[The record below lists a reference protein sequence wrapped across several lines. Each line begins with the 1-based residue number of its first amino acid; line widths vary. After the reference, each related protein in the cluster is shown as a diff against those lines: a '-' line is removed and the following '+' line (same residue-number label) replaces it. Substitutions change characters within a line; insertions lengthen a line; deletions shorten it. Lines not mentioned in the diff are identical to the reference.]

1 MKYKEIISEIKSVRL
16 YKADQVDPDLLKEL
30 EKYYE
35 KGKRLIDHIEVEV
48 IRKQREEVFNQLK
61 DSAGYNKRMIEAPH
75 YLIFLSEEKDHY
87 IENAGYRAQDIML
100 KAWSLGIAS
109 CWISFEDGE
118 EVKEKLGIKSDKKL
132 AALIALGY
140 EDAHNK
146 VLYEN
151 VSEYNPSKASVKIV
165 EDNTSERLGIRDLV
179 FVKEWGEKADPDEL
193 VNYGLLEGFFYGIL
207 APSYKNRQPWRFI
220 VDKGTVVL
228 ALKKDIY
235 VTEYE
240 EKIDTAVIM
249 LYFDAIIESTLYDIT
264 WKFGKPDKIIK
275 CRVTTK
281 LLAIVSCK
289 DGRRSSS
296 YYISIHRGGKR

>member
-16 YKADQVDPDLLKEL
+16 YKREEVDSKLLGEL
-30 EKYYE
+30 KQYFE
-35 KGKRLIDHIEVEV
+35 KGKRLFDNIEAEL
-48 IRKQREEVFNQLK
+48 IRKDRDEVFKQLEN
-61 DSAGYNKRMIEAPH
+61 SAGYNNRMIEAPH
-75 YLIFLSEEKDHY
+75 YLILLSEEREHY
-87 IENAGYRAQDIML
+87 LENAGYRVQDLML
-100 KAWSLGIAS
+100 KAWSLGVAS

-118 EVKEKLGIKSDKKL
+118 EIKKKLGIESDKKL
-132 AALIALGY
+132 AALVAIGY

-151 VSEYNPSKASVKIV
+151 ASEYNPSKAEVQIV
-165 EDNTSERLGIRDLV
+165 EDNTTERLGIRDLV
-179 FVKEWGEKADPDEL
+179 FSKEWGEKADPDEL

-220 VDKGTVVL
+220 VDNGTIVL

-249 LYFDAIIESTLYDIT
+249 LYFDAIIGSTLYDVS
-264 WKFGKPDKIIK
+264 WKFGKPEKDYGVPDDYKTAAY
-275 CRVTTK
+275 C
-281 LLAIVSCK
+281 IV
-289 DGRRSSS
+289 
-296 YYISIHRGGKR
+296 

>member
-249 LYFDAIIESTLYDIT
+249 LYFDAIIESTLYDIR
-264 WKFGKPDKIIK
+264 WKFGKPDKDYK
-275 CRVTTK
+275 VPEDYK
-281 LLAIVSCK
+281 IVAHC
-289 DGRRSSS
+289 
-296 YYISIHRGGKR
+296 IV

>member
-16 YKADQVDPDLLKEL
+16 YKKEDVNPGLFKEL
-30 EKYYE
+30 LEYFDR
-35 KGKRLIDHIEVEV
+35 GKRLFDDIEVEV
-48 IRKQREEVFNQLK
+48 IRKNRDEVYEQLK
-61 DSAGYNKRMIEAPH
+61 DSAGYNNRMIEAPH
-75 YLIFLSEEKDHY
+75 YLVFLSEEKDYY
-87 IENAGYRAQDIML
+87 IENAGYRVQDLML

-109 CWISFEDGE
+109 CWITFGDGE
-118 EVKEKLGIKSDKKL
+118 EIKKKIGIDSDKKL

-140 EDAHNK
+140 ENPQSK
-146 VLYEN
+146 VLYEKGKYNTSSN
-151 VSEYNPSKASVKIV
+151 VLVI

-179 FVKEWGEKADPDEL
+179 FTNEWGEKADPDEL

-220 VDKGTVVL
+220 VDRGTVVL

-249 LYFDAIIESTLYDIT
+249 LYFDAIIESTLSGIT
-264 WKFGKPDKIIK
+264 WKFGRPEKDYKVPDDYKIVAY
-275 CRVTTK
+275 CLV
-281 LLAIVSCK
+281 
-289 DGRRSSS
+289 
-296 YYISIHRGGKR
+296 

>member
-16 YKADQVDPDLLKEL
+16 YKKDEVDPNLLKEL
-30 EKYYE
+30 KQYYE
-35 KGKRLIDHIEVEV
+35 QGKRLVDDIELE
-48 IRKQREEVFNQLK
+48 IIIKKRNEVFEKLK
-61 DSAGYNKRMIEAPH
+61 DSAGYNNRMIEAPH
-75 YLIFLSEEKDHY
+75 YLIFLSEDKDHY
-87 IENAGYRAQDIML
+87 LENAGYRVQDIML

-109 CWISFEDGE
+109 CWISFGDGE
-118 EVKEKLGIKSDKKL
+118 ETKNKLGIKSVKKL

-146 VLYEN
+146 VLYDN
-151 VSEYNPSKASVKIV
+151 VSEYNPSKAEVKIV
-165 EDNTSERLGIRDLV
+165 EDNTTERLGIRDIV
-179 FVKEWGEKADPDEL
+179 FMKEWGEKADPDEL

-220 VDKGTVVL
+220 VDNGMVVL
-228 ALKKDIY
+228 TLKKDIY

-264 WKFGKPDKIIK
+264 WKFGKPEKDYGVPDDY
-275 CRVTTK
+275 R
-281 LLAIVSCK
+281 IVAYC
-289 DGRRSSS
+289 
-296 YYISIHRGGKR
+296 IV

>member
-1 MKYKEIISEIKSVRL
+1 MKYKEVISEIKSVRL
-16 YKADQVDPDLLKEL
+16 YKKEEVNTDLLKEL
-30 EKYYE
+30 KEYYE
-35 KGKRLIDHIEVEV
+35 QGKRLVDNIEVEV
-48 IRKQREEVFNQLK
+48 IRKQRDEVFKHLE
-61 DSAGYNKRMIEAPH
+61 DYAGYNKRMIEAPH
-75 YLIFLSEEKDHY
+75 YLIFLSEEKEHY
-87 IENAGYRAQDIML
+87 LENVGYRAQDIML

-151 VSEYNPSKASVKIV
+151 DSVYNPSKAEVTIV
-165 EDNTSERLGIRDLV
+165 EDNVTERLGIRDMV
-179 FVKEWGEKADPDEL
+179 FTKEWGQKADPDEL

-249 LYFDAIIESTLYDIT
+249 LYFNAIIESTLYDIT
-264 WKFGKPDKIIK
+264 WKFGKPEKDYGVPDDY
-275 CRVTTK
+275 R
-281 LLAIVSCK
+281 IVAHC
-289 DGRRSSS
+289 
-296 YYISIHRGGKR
+296 IV

>member
-16 YKADQVDPDLLKEL
+16 YKKEDVDPGLFKEL
-30 EKYYE
+30 LEYFDR
-35 KGKRLIDHIEVEV
+35 GKRLFDDIEVEV
-48 IRKQREEVFNQLK
+48 IRKNRDEVYEQLK
-61 DSAGYNKRMIEAPH
+61 DSAGYNNRMIEAPH
-75 YLIFLSEEKDHY
+75 YLVFLSEEKDYY
-87 IENAGYRAQDIML
+87 IENAGYRVQDLML

-109 CWISFEDGE
+109 CWITFGDGE
-118 EVKEKLGIKSDKKL
+118 EIKKKIGIDSDKKL

-140 EDAHNK
+140 ENPQSK
-146 VLYEN
+146 VLYEKGKYNTSSN
-151 VSEYNPSKASVKIV
+151 VLVI

-179 FVKEWGEKADPDEL
+179 FTNEWGEKADPDEL

-220 VDKGTVVL
+220 VDRGTVVL

-249 LYFDAIIESTLYDIT
+249 LYFDAIIESTLSGIT
-264 WKFGKPDKIIK
+264 WKFGRPEKDYKVPDDYKIVAY
-275 CRVTTK
+275 CLV
-281 LLAIVSCK
+281 
-289 DGRRSSS
+289 
-296 YYISIHRGGKR
+296 